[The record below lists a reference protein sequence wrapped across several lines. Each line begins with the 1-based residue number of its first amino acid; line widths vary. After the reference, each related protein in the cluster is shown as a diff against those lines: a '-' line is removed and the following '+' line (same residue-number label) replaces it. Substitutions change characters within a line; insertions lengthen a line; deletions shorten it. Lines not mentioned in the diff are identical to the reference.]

1 MGGRLCA
8 VLALGLLV
16 AAGPARSE
24 PPLDQRLDAVLGD
37 RGLRGARIA
46 ALVVDASDG
55 RVLYARDP
63 DRALVPASNLKILT
77 ALATLSA
84 FGPAHRFETHVFAD
98 AAPDVEGA
106 VGRLYVVGGG
116 DPALTS
122 EDLWRLAA
130 DLRRAGLRRVRDAI
144 ILETSLFDDERW
156 HPSWGR
162 VSARAYNAP
171 VGALTVNY
179 GAFAARVRPGAR
191 SGEPVEVSL
200 DPPVSFLRLTNRAQ
214 TLSARGRDTLVVD
227 RRPSGAFEEVLVE
240 GGMPAGAEA
249 ETYYRSVAD
258 PARYAGS
265 VLRLQLEAN
274 GVVVEGESRRG
285 SLVPD
290 ATPLLHF
297 EGRPLADIV
306 RLFMKFSNNAIGEGL
321 VKAMAVRAGSI
332 PGGWRAGI
340 DAVREELT
348 GLGLSVEGV
357 RFVDGSGLSYANRV
371 PPRAFVEALR
381 LAQHSFR
388 FGPEFVSALPIAA
401 VDGTLEERA
410 EEAAYGVRA
419 KTGSLTRVT
428 GLSGYAR
435 LSDGRRAVFSLLVN
449 GFRGSTEAA
458 WAGGDRFVAELV
470 SGEGPRLAQDLRP
483 PS

>member
-1 MGGRLCA
+1 

-16 AAGPARSE
+16 AAAPARSE
-24 PPLDQRLDAVLGD
+24 PSLEQRLDAVLRDG
-37 RGLRGARIA
+37 GLRGARIA

-84 FGPAHRFETHVFAD
+84 FGPAHRSLL
-98 AAPDVEGA
+98 
-106 VGRLYVVGGG
+106 RGG
-116 DPALTS
+116 DRLTRTS
-122 EDLWRLAA
+122 LSGSLPRGNRATARGGRGRAQPA

-435 LSDGRRAVFSLLVN
+435 LSDGRRAVFSVLVN

-458 WAGGDRFVAELV
+458 WAGVDRFVAELV